1 MTATEY
7 AIAAMYYR
15 LVYEKNVMTVADVPA
30 QYREILEEY
39 RREVE
44 K

>member
-1 MTATEY
+1 MTATER
-7 AIAAMYYR
+7 ALAKMYYR
-15 LVYEKNVMTVADVPA
+15 LVYQLKLKTVADVPPE
-30 QYREILEEY
+30 YREILEEY